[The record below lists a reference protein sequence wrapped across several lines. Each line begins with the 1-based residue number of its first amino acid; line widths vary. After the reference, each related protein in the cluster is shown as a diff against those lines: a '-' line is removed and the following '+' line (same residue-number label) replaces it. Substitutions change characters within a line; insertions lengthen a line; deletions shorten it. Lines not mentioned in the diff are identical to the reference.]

1 MPPGRC
7 GGLDNTAAGGGG
19 EGVLLEWLHLGSI
32 LRIQAI
38 YYLAG
43 NMNKTHN
50 RTVEP

>member
-1 MPPGRC
+1 MPPARC
-7 GGLDNTAAGGGG
+7 GGLDNTAAGRGRGGM
-19 EGVLLEWLHLGSI
+19 LEWLHLGSI